1 MSSVSEE
8 RPANE
13 PDASETGGAPR
24 RERLARRRLGLTI
37 LWRLHWPS
45 VALVAKY
52 RDLKLRVQR
61 AMMTRPV
68 LTVAP
73 HESLAEAVRLMLEN
87 RIGGLPV
94 TAGERLVGILTEVDL
109 LRAFSTIPGVRAGR
123 PPRTA
128 DAPIPEASPRSRD
141 PRTA

>member
-1 MSSVSEE
+1 
-8 RPANE
+8 
-13 PDASETGGAPR
+13 
-24 RERLARRRLGLTI
+24 
-37 LWRLHWPS
+37 
-45 VALVAKY
+45 
-52 RDLKLRVQR
+52 
-61 AMMTRPV
+61 MMTRPV

-94 TAGERLVGILTEVDL
+94 TAGEHLVGILTEVDL
-109 LRAFSTIPGVRAGR
+109 LRAFSTILGVRAGR